1 MIVQLLHNTPLYIAS
16 KAIRKCYA
24 SEDKSDTILYNEM
37 PPSEQMCG
45 TKDKELIYRVGNK
58 YAHKSTLRH
67 VTYVFE
73 CDGVSTKTLLALTRH
88 CIGKDISVQST
99 RWTIKKRL
107 KDEESFYTE
116 KQRKLANKYITFTGD
131 DEVDEQLIHQL
142 EMARQFA
149 VAGKSNDI
157 ISMTLPQA
165 YNYSFILTMNIESLQ
180 WFLKLRTADD
190 VHYNIKELAYALYD
204 QIPSSHKY
212 LFTDYIKTK
221 DN

>member
-24 SEDKSDTILYNEM
+24 SEDKSDTVLYNEM

-99 RWTIKKRL
+99 RWTIKKR
-107 KDEESFYTE
+107 KDELSYTRLRTE
-116 KQRKLANKYITFTGD
+116 TRNKKLDAIMD
-131 DEVDEQLIHQL
+131 IVQSAIDE
-142 EMARQFA
+142 
-149 VAGKSNDI
+149 GWSNDD
-157 ISMTLPQA
+157 ISMLLPQA